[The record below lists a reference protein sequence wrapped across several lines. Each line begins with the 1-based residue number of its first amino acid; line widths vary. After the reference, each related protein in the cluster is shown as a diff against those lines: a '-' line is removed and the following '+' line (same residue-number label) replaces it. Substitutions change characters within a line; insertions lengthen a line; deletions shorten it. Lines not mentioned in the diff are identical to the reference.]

1 MMRLE
6 LVKRTHKSRLMSVL
20 SPLLAVAATVVF
32 AGIVFAAQERARA
45 GERPGIAGAKAKIDH
60 VVIS

>member
-32 AGIVFAAQERARA
+32 AGVVFAAQ
-45 GERPGIAGAKAKIDH
+45 GQNPFTG
-60 VVIS
+60 VWYFFL